1 MMAQRDLLD
10 ILIVNKDN
18 SFGLTRDTHL
28 LIKALKSIGRA
39 DGVTTKGI
47 RARSLFDRLFQRK
60 QAKTTIHIER
70 AFPRWFSA
78 ARHNLLC
85 PNQERFPRRHIG
97 RLKGIDL
104 VLAKSRHAEEVFRN
118 LGVPTTYVGFTSE
131 DRLNESVAKNWNS
144 FFHLAGGST
153 LKGTEDVID
162 LWSRHPEWPELV
174 LVQRD
179 PHPKA
184 AAITNIRVVSGYI
197 SDAQLRNLQNS
208 CGIHLCPSRSE
219 GWGHHLVE
227 ALSVGAVTVTTDGP
241 PMNEHVTA
249 DCGILIPYAR
259 TEPRHLG
266 TNYLVDPEAMDTVIN
281 NLLTID
287 VAQKQAL
294 GSAARLRFLEIDTG
308 FHQRLSEAL
317 EAY

>member
-1 MMAQRDLLD
+1 MAARDLLD

-18 SFGLTRDTHL
+18 SFGLTRDTNL
-28 LIKALKSIGRA
+28 LIEALASVGRS
-39 DGVTTKGI
+39 DNLGTRGI
-47 RARSLFDRLFQRK
+47 RARSLIDRLLRRK
-60 QAKTTIHIER
+60 QAKTVIHVER

-78 ARHNLLC
+78 GRFNLLC
-85 PNQERFPRRHIG
+85 PNQERFPRRHIN

-104 VLAKSRHAEEVFRN
+104 VLAKSRHAEEIFRG
-118 LGVPTTYVGFTSE
+118 LGVPTVYVGFTSE
-131 DRLNESVAKNWNS
+131 DRLDETVPKNWNS

-153 LKGTEDVID
+153 LKGTEDVIE
-162 LWSRHPEWPELV
+162 LWSRHSEWPELV

-184 AAITNIRVVSGYI
+184 AAIANIRVVSGYI
-197 SDAQLRNLQNS
+197 SDRQLKELQNS

-227 ALSVGAVTVTTDGP
+227 ALSVGVVTVTTDGP

-249 DCGILIPYAR
+249 DCGIVVPYAR

-266 TNYLVDPEAMDTVIN
+266 TNYLVDLQAMETVIE
-281 NLLTID
+281 NLLTMD

-294 GSAARLRFLEIDTG
+294 GGAARSRFLEIDTG
-308 FHQRLSEAL
+308 FRRRLADAL
-317 EAY
+317 KPF

>member
-1 MMAQRDLLD
+1 MAANQHLD

-18 SFGLTRDTHL
+18 NFGLTRDTAL
-28 LIKALKSIGRA
+28 LIDALASIGRSECVA
-39 DGVTTKGI
+39 SKNI
-47 RARSLFDRLFQRK
+47 RDRSLLDWLLGRK
-60 QAKTTIHIER
+60 HAKTIIHIER
-70 AFPRWFSA
+70 AFPRWYGATTF
-78 ARHNLLC
+78 NLLC

-97 RLKGIDL
+97 RLKAIDL
-104 VLAKSRHAEEVFRN
+104 VLAKSRHAEDIFRE
-118 LGVPTTYVGFTSE
+118 LGVPTCYIGFTSE
-131 DRLNESVAKNWNS
+131 DRLDANVEKDWSR

-184 AAITNIRVVSGYI
+184 AGIANIRVVSGYI
-197 SDAQLRNLQNS
+197 DDADLKHLQNR

-241 PMNEHVTA
+241 PMNEHVSP
-249 DCGILIPYAR
+249 DCGILVPYVR

-266 TNYLVDPEAMDTVIN
+266 TNYLVDLSAMEAAIEA
-281 NLLTID
+281 LLVMQD
-287 VAQKQAL
+287 AQKQAL
-294 GSAARLRFLEIDTG
+294 GTAARQRFLEIDAG
-308 FHQRLSEAL
+308 FRKRLADAL
-317 EAY
+317 APY

>member
-1 MMAQRDLLD
+1 MTTRDLLD

-18 SFGLTRDTHL
+18 SFGLTRDTNL
-28 LIKALKSIGRA
+28 LIEALASIGRSK
-39 DGVTTKGI
+39 GVATKGI
-47 RARSLFDRLFQRK
+47 RARSLVDRFLRRK
-60 QAKTTIHIER
+60 QAKTILHVER

-78 ARHNLLC
+78 GQFNLLC
-85 PNQERFPRRHIG
+85 PNQERFPRRHLG

-104 VLAKSRHAEEVFRN
+104 VLAKSRHAEEIFRG
-118 LGVPTTYVGFTSE
+118 LGVPTVYVGFTSE
-131 DRLNESVAKNWNS
+131 DRLDETVPKNWNS

-153 LKGTEDVID
+153 LKGTEDVIE

-184 AAITNIRVVSGYI
+184 AAIGNIRVVSGYI
-197 SDAQLRNLQNS
+197 TDAQLKELQNS

-241 PMNEHVTA
+241 PMNEHVST
-249 DCGILIPYAR
+249 DCGLLIAYGR

-266 TNYLVDPEAMDTVIN
+266 TNYLVDLAARETVVESLLRMDSSE
-281 NLLTID
+281 
-287 VAQKQAL
+287 KQRL
-294 GSAARLRFLEIDTG
+294 GSAGRKRFLEIDAG
-308 FHQRLSEAL
+308 FRARLAEVL
-317 EAY
+317 KPY

>member
-1 MMAQRDLLD
+1 MASSNPLD

-18 SFGLTRDTHL
+18 SFGLTRDTSL
-28 LIKALKSIGRA
+28 LIAALASIGRSE
-39 DGVTTKGI
+39 GVATKGI
-47 RARSLFDRLFQRK
+47 RARPLLDWLFRRK
-60 QAKTTIHIER
+60 QARTIIHIER
-70 AFPRWFSA
+70 AFPRWYSA
-78 ARHNLLC
+78 ADVNLLC

-97 RLKGIDL
+97 RLKNIDL
-104 VLAKSRHAEEVFRN
+104 VLAKSRHAEEIFRS
-118 LGVPTTYVGFTSE
+118 LGVATAYVGFTSE
-131 DRLNESVAKNWNS
+131 DRLDETVPKNWRS

-162 LWSRHPEWPELV
+162 LWSRHPEWPQLT

-184 AAITNIRVVSGYI
+184 SGVANIRVVSGYI
-197 SDAQLRNLQNS
+197 TDADLKQLQNS

-241 PMNEHVTA
+241 PMNEHVTS
-249 DCGILIPYAR
+249 DCGMLVACTR

-266 TNYLVDPEAMDTVIN
+266 TNYHVDVTALEQVVET
-281 NLLTID
+281 LLTMD
-287 VAQKQAL
+287 DTQKQAL
-294 GSAARLRFLEIDTG
+294 GAAARRRFLDIDTG
-308 FHQRLSEAL
+308 FRERLAAAL
-317 EAY
+317 KPF

>member
-1 MMAQRDLLD
+1 MPDRDLLD

-18 SFGLTRDTHL
+18 SFGLTRDTNL
-28 LIKALKSIGRA
+28 LIEALASIGRSE
-39 DGVTTKGI
+39 GVATKGI
-47 RARSLFDRLFQRK
+47 RARNVLDRLLRRK
-60 QAKTTIHIER
+60 QAKTIIHVER
-70 AFPRWFSA
+70 AFPLWYSA

-85 PNQERFPRRHIG
+85 PNQERFPRRHIK

-104 VLAKSRHAEEVFRN
+104 VLAKSRHAEEIFRS
-118 LGVPTTYVGFTSE
+118 LGAPTAYVGFTSE
-131 DRLNESVAKNWNS
+131 DRLDDSVAKNWNS

-153 LKGTEDVID
+153 LKGTEDVIE

-184 AAITNIRVVSGYI
+184 AGVPNIRVVSGYI
-197 SDAQLRNLQNS
+197 TDAELRKLQNS
-208 CGIHLCPSRSE
+208 CGLHLCPSRSE

-249 DCGILIPYAR
+249 DCGILVPYAR

-266 TNYLVDPEAMDTVIN
+266 TNYCVDLEAMEAVIN
-281 NLLTID
+281 NLLTMD
-287 VAQKQAL
+287 VAQKQTL
-294 GSAARLRFLEIDTG
+294 GSAARQRFVEIDTG
-308 FHQRLSEAL
+308 FRTRLAEAL
-317 EAY
+317 KPF

>member
-1 MMAQRDLLD
+1 MAPRDLLK

-18 SFGLTRDTHL
+18 SFGLTRDTNL
-28 LIKALKSIGRA
+28 LIEALASIGRA
-39 DGVTTKGI
+39 EGVATRGI
-47 RARSLFDRLFQRK
+47 RARGLLDWLFGRK
-60 QAKTTIHIER
+60 QAKTIIHIER

-78 ARHNLLC
+78 SRHNLLC
-85 PNQERFPRRHIG
+85 PNQERFPRRHLG

-104 VLAKSRHAEEVFRN
+104 VLAKSRHAEQIFRD
-118 LGVPTTYVGFTSE
+118 LGVPTVYVGFTSE
-131 DRLNESVAKNWNS
+131 DRLDESVPKNWNS

-153 LKGTEDVID
+153 LKGTEDVIE

-184 AAITNIRVVSGYI
+184 AAIANIRVVSGYI
-197 SDAQLRNLQNS
+197 TDAELKQLQNS
-208 CGIHLCPSRSE
+208 CGMHLCPSRSE

-249 DCGILIPYAR
+249 DCGILIPYAL

-266 TNYLVDPEAMDTVIN
+266 TNYLVDLMAMEKIID
-281 NLLTID
+281 NLLTMD
-287 VAQKQAL
+287 VTKKQAL
-294 GSAARLRFLEIDTG
+294 GRAARQRFVEIDTG
-308 FHQRLSEAL
+308 FRTRLAEAL
-317 EAY
+317 KPY

>member
-1 MMAQRDLLD
+1 MATRDLLD

-18 SFGLTRDTHL
+18 SFGLTRDTNL
-28 LIKALKSIGRA
+28 LIEALASIGRSE
-39 DGVTTKGI
+39 GVATKGI
-47 RARSLFDRLFQRK
+47 RARSLLDRLLRRK
-60 QAKTTIHIER
+60 QAKTILHVER

-78 ARHNLLC
+78 GRFNLLC
-85 PNQERFPRRHIG
+85 PNQERFPRRHLG

-104 VLAKSRHAEEVFRN
+104 VLAKSRHAEEIFRG
-118 LGVPTTYVGFTSE
+118 LGVPTAYVGFTSE
-131 DRLNESVAKNWNS
+131 DRLDETVPKNWNS

-153 LKGTEDVID
+153 LKGTEDVIE

-184 AAITNIRVVSGYI
+184 AAIANIRVVSGYI
-197 SDAQLRNLQNS
+197 TDAQLKELQNS

-227 ALSVGAVTVTTDGP
+227 ALSVGTVAVTTDGP
-241 PMNEHVTA
+241 PMNEHVST
-249 DCGILIPYAR
+249 DCGLLIPYGR

-266 TNYLVDPEAMDTVIN
+266 TNYLVDLAAMEKVVESLIRMD
-281 NLLTID
+281 
-287 VAQKQAL
+287 ASEKQRL
-294 GSAARLRFLEIDTG
+294 GSAARKRFLEIDAG
-308 FHQRLSEAL
+308 FRARLAEAL
-317 EAY
+317 KPF

>member
-1 MMAQRDLLD
+1 MAARDLLD

-18 SFGLTRDTHL
+18 SFGLTRDTNL
-28 LIKALKSIGRA
+28 LIEALASIGRSE
-39 DGVTTKGI
+39 GVATKGI
-47 RARSLFDRLFQRK
+47 RARSFLDWLFRRR
-60 QAKTTIHIER
+60 QARTIIHIER
-70 AFPRWFSA
+70 AFPRWYSA
-78 ARHNLLC
+78 AKFNLLC
-85 PNQERFPRRHIG
+85 PNQERFPRRHLG

-104 VLAKSRHAEEVFRN
+104 VLAKSRHAEEIFRG
-118 LGVPTTYVGFTSE
+118 LGVPTVYVGFTSE
-131 DRLNESVAKNWNS
+131 DRLDETVPKNWNS

-153 LKGTEDVID
+153 LKGTEDVIE

-184 AAITNIRVVSGYI
+184 AAIANIRVVSGYI
-197 SDAQLRNLQNS
+197 TDAQLKELQNS

-241 PMNEHVTA
+241 PMNEHVSP
-249 DCGILIPYAR
+249 DCGLLIPYGR

-266 TNYLVDPEAMDTVIN
+266 TNYLVDLSAMEKVVETLIRMD
-281 NLLTID
+281 
-287 VAQKQAL
+287 ASEMQRL
-294 GSAARLRFLEIDTG
+294 GSAARRRFLEIDAG
-308 FHQRLSEAL
+308 FRTRLAEAL
-317 EAY
+317 KPY

>member
-1 MMAQRDLLD
+1 MAERDLLD

-18 SFGLTRDTHL
+18 SFGLTRDTSL
-28 LIKALKSIGRA
+28 LIEALASIGRSE
-39 DGVTTKGI
+39 GVATKGI
-47 RARSLFDRLFQRK
+47 RARKFLDRILGRR
-60 QAKTTIHIER
+60 QAKTIVHIER
-70 AFPRWFSA
+70 AFPHWFSA
-78 ARHNLLC
+78 SRFNLLC

-97 RLKGIDL
+97 RLKRIDL
-104 VLAKSRHAEEVFRN
+104 VLAKSRHAEEIFRG
-118 LGVPTTYVGFTSE
+118 LGAPTAYVDFTSE
-131 DRLNESVAKNWNS
+131 DRLDESIAKNWNS

-153 LKGTEDVID
+153 LKGTEDVIE

-184 AAITNIRVVSGYI
+184 AGIPNIRVVSGYI
-197 SDAQLRNLQNS
+197 TDAELRKLQNS

-249 DCGILIPYAR
+249 DCGILIPYGR

-266 TNYLVDPEAMDTVIN
+266 TNYLVDLEAMEKIIE
-281 NLLTID
+281 NLLTMGM
-287 VAQKQAL
+287 AEKQAL
-294 GSAARLRFLEIDTG
+294 GSAARQRFVEIDTG
-308 FHQRLSEAL
+308 FRTRLAEAL
-317 EAY
+317 KPF

>member
-1 MMAQRDLLD
+1 MTARQLLD

-18 SFGLTRDTHL
+18 SFGLTRDTSL
-28 LIKALKSIGRA
+28 LIDALASIGRSE
-39 DGVTTKGI
+39 GVATKGI
-47 RARSLFDRLFQRK
+47 RARSFLDWLLRRK
-60 QAKTTIHIER
+60 QAKTIIHIER
-70 AFPRWFSA
+70 AFPRWYSA
-78 ARHNLLC
+78 STYNLLC

-104 VLAKSRHAEEVFRN
+104 VLAKTRHAEEIFRN
-118 LGVPTTYVGFTSE
+118 LGVPTTYIGFTSE
-131 DRLNESVAKNWNS
+131 DRLDGAVAKDWNR

-184 AAITNIRVVSGYI
+184 AGIANIRVVSGYI
-197 SDAQLRNLQNS
+197 TDADLKQLQNS

-227 ALSVGAVTVTTDGP
+227 SLSVGAVTVTTDGP
-241 PMNEHVTA
+241 PMNEHVSS
-249 DCGILIPYAR
+249 DSGVLVPYASR
-259 TEPRHLG
+259 EPRHLG
-266 TNYLVDPEAMDTVIN
+266 TNYLVDISAMKKVIESLLVMDEAR
-281 NLLTID
+281 
-287 VAQKQAL
+287 KQAL
-294 GSAARLRFLEIDTG
+294 GAAARQRFLEIDAG
-308 FHQRLSEAL
+308 FRTRLAKAL
-317 EAY
+317 KRY

>member
-1 MMAQRDLLD
+1 MAASKLLD

-18 SFGLTRDTHL
+18 SFGLTRDTNL
-28 LIKALKSIGRA
+28 LIEALASIGRSE
-39 DGVTTKGI
+39 GVATKGI
-47 RARSLFDRLFQRK
+47 RARSLLDRLFRRK
-60 QAKTTIHIER
+60 QAKTILHVER

-78 ARHNLLC
+78 GRFNLLC
-85 PNQERFPRRHIG
+85 PNQERFPRRHLG

-104 VLAKSRHAEEVFRN
+104 VLAKSRHAEEIFRG
-118 LGVPTTYVGFTSE
+118 LGVPTAYVGFTSE
-131 DRLNESVAKNWNS
+131 DRLDETVPKNWDS

-174 LVQRD
+174 LVQRE

-184 AAITNIRVVSGYI
+184 ATIANIRVVSGYI
-197 SDAQLRNLQNS
+197 TDTQLKDLQNL

-227 ALSVGAVTVTTDGP
+227 AMSVGAVTVTTDGP

-249 DCGILIPYAR
+249 DCGILVPYAR
-259 TEPRHLG
+259 SEPRHLG
-266 TNYLVDPEAMDTVIN
+266 TNYLVDLQAMEKAVESLIVMD
-281 NLLTID
+281 
-287 VAQKQAL
+287 AAEKHRL
-294 GSAARLRFLEIDTG
+294 GSAARRRFMEIDAG
-308 FHQRLSEAL
+308 FRARLADAL
-317 EAY
+317 RPY

>member
-1 MMAQRDLLD
+1 MPNRDLLD

-18 SFGLTRDTHL
+18 SFGLTRDTNL
-28 LIKALKSIGRA
+28 LIEALASVGRSK
-39 DGVTTKGI
+39 GVATKGI
-47 RARSLFDRLFQRK
+47 RARNFLDRLLGRK
-60 QAKTTIHIER
+60 QAKTIIHIER

-78 ARHNLLC
+78 SRFNLLC

-104 VLAKSRHAEEVFRN
+104 VLAKSRHAEQIFGD
-118 LGVPTTYVGFTSE
+118 LGVPTVYVGFTSE
-131 DRLNESVAKNWNS
+131 DRLDESIAKNWNS

-153 LKGTEDVID
+153 LKGTEDVIEV
-162 LWSRHPEWPELV
+162 WSRHPEWPELV

-184 AAITNIRVVSGYI
+184 AAIANIRVVSGYI
-197 SDAQLRNLQNS
+197 TDSQLKELQNS

-249 DCGILIPYAR
+249 DCGILVPYAR
-259 TEPRHLG
+259 SEPRHLG
-266 TNYLVDPEAMDTVIN
+266 TNYLVDLQAMEKAVETLIVMD
-281 NLLTID
+281 
-287 VAQKQAL
+287 ASEKQRL
-294 GSAARLRFLEIDTG
+294 GSAARKRFLEIDAG
-308 FHQRLSEAL
+308 FRARLAEAL
-317 EAY
+317 KPF